1 MPRASSL
8 AAEIKQAFGVES
20 ELVEGANGIFDV
32 VVDGATVFSKHAE
45 QRFPEPGEIVDALR
59 AMSAA

>member
-8 AAEIKQAFGVES
+8 AAEIEQAFGVQS
-20 ELVEGANGIFDV
+20 ELVEGTNGVFDV
-32 VVDGATVFSKHAE
+32 VVDGRTVFSKHDE